1 MKRPALVIATRRC
14 MLLGFNPSAE
24 RCAGACC
31 ADLASL
37 RGALIA
43 WIDEAAHPSLLV
55 AQPPPTG

>member
-24 RCAGACC
+24 RCAGAGC
-31 ADLASL
+31 ADLAYL
-37 RGALIA
+37 HGFLIA
-43 WIDEAAHPSLLV
+43 WIDEAAAHPSSL

>member
-1 MKRPALVIATRRC
+1 MKRPALVIATRRS

-31 ADLASL
+31 GDLVSL
-37 RGALIA
+37 RGALSA
-43 WIDEAAHPSLLV
+43 WIDEAAHPSSL